1 LFINHDLAFVN
12 RSDDPA
18 CACASELRHAVS
30 YKSSLVC
37 FERAFSCSLLE
48 SLSQTAHGHVMLE
61 TWVHVSSDGKTGF
74 IVCVCVRERERERER
89 EGGREGGNPFPGNKF

>member
-1 LFINHDLAFVN
+1 MILLVHVLPI
-12 RSDDPA
+12 
-18 CACASELRHAVS
+18 ELRHAVS

-74 IVCVCVRERERERER
+74 SVCVCVCVCVREREREREG
-89 EGGREGGNPFPGNKF
+89 ENPFPGNKF

>member
-1 LFINHDLAFVN
+1 MILLVHVLPI
-12 RSDDPA
+12 
-18 CACASELRHAVS
+18 ELRHAVS

-61 TWVHVSSDGKTGF
+61 TWVHVSSDVSSDG
-74 IVCVCVRERERERER
+74 ERERERER
-89 EGGREGGNPFPGNKF
+89 EGENPFPGNKF

>member
-1 LFINHDLAFVN
+1 LFINHYLAFIN

-74 IVCVCVRERERERER
+74 SVCVCVCVCVREREREREG
-89 EGGREGGNPFPGNKF
+89 ENPFPGNKF